1 MKYREIDDMY
11 YVGDIVDVD
20 GDGWV
25 DRETFEIFLKQYK
38 LEKFLK
44 LKELKKEMSK
54 YLKNLTWYRENHEK
68 LYRPVGE
75 NFKFIK

>member
-25 DRETFEIFLKQYK
+25 DKKTFEILLRQHQFGLKK
-38 LEKFLK
+38 
-44 LKELKKEMSK
+44 LKKEMSK
-54 YLKNLTWYRENHEK
+54 YLKKLTWYRENHEK